1 TLLKIQI
8 KHCEI
13 QEKKCFDYENG
24 CVLDNP
30 DYSHDREK
38 ELCVKNEPEVFDDAG
53 ARARARARAPVEC
66 MPHHKPDDCKKC
78 RGGKDIMCRVLF
90 RDENHAENPGEEDD
104 DDGERP
110 SLTMGFVKHSERR
123 HYEHTQCDKVSRLEY
138 RGGGNTSSGE

>member
-1 TLLKIQI
+1 MKIQI

-38 ELCVKNEPEVFDDAG
+38 ELRVKNEPEVFDDAG
-53 ARARARARAPVEC
+53 ASASAAVEC
-66 MPHHKPDDCKKC
+66 MPHHKPDDCKER
-78 RGGKDIMCRVLF
+78 RGGKNIMCRVLF

-123 HYEHTQCDKVSRLEY
+123 HYEHTYSNKVSRLEY
-138 RGGGNTSSGE
+138 RGGGGGGQKK